1 MSTDPTTRSADAEAA
16 DAHASVEAANTALY
30 TAFEALDFRA
40 MEALWAHTPD
50 VVCVHPGW
58 EPLSGWPA
66 VRESWRAIIANTGY
80 MRIRPSEVEVQVE
93 GDLGRVL
100 CIENL
105 YTIMGSQAVH
115 SRVAATNLFRRTP
128 EGWRLVLHHGSPI
141 STDATQ
147 LPETEPGLS

>member
-1 MSTDPTTRSADAEAA
+1 MSTDPTSSSTDAAVSL
-16 DAHASVEAANTALY
+16 ASVEAANTALY
-30 TAFEALDFRA
+30 AAFEALDFRA
-40 MEALWAHTPD
+40 MEELWDHTAD

-141 STDATQ
+141 STDATR